1 MQTERSQTI
10 LKNLSTLYLVRLL
23 NQWFSTESNSAPP
36 RGTLVMSGDTSV
48 VMTGRGEEGDMPLAF
63 GGVEARDPD

>member
-1 MQTERSQTI
+1 
-10 LKNLSTLYLVRLL
+10 
-23 NQWFSTESNSAPP
+23 
-36 RGTLVMSGDTSV
+36 MSGDTSV